1 VQVDNTI
8 VLITGASEGIGCA
21 IAAALRRRGAKISA
35 CALPGARWELPA
47 GDGVEQFE
55 GDIADAN
62 FRRFWVE
69 ATIERLGRI
78 DGLINNAGIGLYA
91 PPTKAPLDQVR
102 RLFEVNVFAPL
113 ALAQLVAPALRRNG
127 AGFIVNIGSVG
138 GKVSLPW
145 AAMYCASKFA
155 LHAINDSLRRELS
168 ADGIHV
174 MKVCPGIVETRFRE
188 HVLSGVAPDP
198 VSGIRRTVTPAQ
210 VAEAVARG
218 IERNARTVYAPRI
231 GKLFTGLEEISSR
244 VMDWYIARKWNAA
257 NSEAQNAG
265 IDQHEAAAGQRSV
278 KVTFRG

>member
-1 VQVDNTI
+1 V

-35 CALPGARWELPA
+35 CALPGSRWELPA

-62 FRRFWVE
+62 FRRFWVD
-69 ATIERLGRI
+69 ATLDRFGRI
-78 DGLINNAGIGLYA
+78 HGLINNAGIGLYA
-91 PPTKAPLDQVR
+91 APTSAPLDQVR

-113 ALAQLVAPALRRNG
+113 ALAQLVAPSMRRNG
-127 AGFIVNIGSVG
+127 AGLIVNIGSVG

-168 ADGIHV
+168 SDGIHV

-218 IERNARTVYAPRI
+218 IERNSRTVYVPRI
-231 GKLFTGLEEISSR
+231 GKLFTSLEEISSR
-244 VMDWYIARKWNAA
+244 VMDWYIAKKWNAA
-257 NSEAQNAG
+257 NFEARTAV
-265 IDQHEAAAGQRSV
+265 IDKHDVAAGQCSV
-278 KVTFRG
+278 KMTSRG